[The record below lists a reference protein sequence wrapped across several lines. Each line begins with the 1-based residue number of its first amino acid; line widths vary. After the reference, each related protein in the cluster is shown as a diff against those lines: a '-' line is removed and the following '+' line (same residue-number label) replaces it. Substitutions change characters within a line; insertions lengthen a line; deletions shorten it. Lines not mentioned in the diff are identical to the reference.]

1 VLRDTEVAGVPLRAG
16 QMVALASLALHR
28 HPDWWTSPE
37 EFDPM
42 RFAPGRAEDRAH
54 SHLYVPFG
62 GGAHICLGNH
72 LAELMTKAVMAAVLA
87 EHRVRA
93 KPGQKMQMA
102 AIPIPKPKGQLLL
115 QLA

>member
-1 VLRDTEVAGVPLRAG
+1 
-16 QMVALASLALHR
+16 MVALASLALHR

-42 RFAPGRAEDRAH
+42 RFAPERAEDRAH

-72 LAELMTKAVMAAVLA
+72 LAELMTKAVMVAVLA

-93 KPGQKMQMA
+93 RPGQTMQMA